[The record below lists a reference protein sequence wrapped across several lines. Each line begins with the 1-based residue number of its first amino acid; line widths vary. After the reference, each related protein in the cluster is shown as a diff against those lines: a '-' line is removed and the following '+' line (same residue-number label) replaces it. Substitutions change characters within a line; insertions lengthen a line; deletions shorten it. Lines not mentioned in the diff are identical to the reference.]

1 VKKHNDWIF
10 FFRNLPRAIGISIPL
25 VTIIYLLANVAYF
38 AVLTPAEMLASN
50 ATAVVSYI
58 VLIPYQHTHTHM
70 QKYNYTIHPLFDEF
84 DTDLNV
90 TIN

>member
-1 VKKHNDWIF
+1 
-10 FFRNLPRAIGISIPL
+10 
-25 VTIIYLLANVAYF
+25 LLANVAYF

-50 ATAVVSYI
+50 ATAVVSHI